1 MKNNKSIQ
9 AVLNIPVK
17 SEGTFGKDL
26 KEMFSRHQTFAE
38 ADLDNTLSLMTR
50 QRLRIWWR
58 DMCTILDEARDIF
71 TAGTTQSNIK
81 QQSLITDINH
91 QQDHTET
98 SNESDERIFK
108 NRKERRKYFRE
119 MARKNNNN
127 E

>member
-1 MKNNKSIQ
+1 M
-9 AVLNIPVK
+9 
-17 SEGTFGKDL
+17 L
-26 KEMFSRHQTFAE
+26 KLFSRHQTFAE

-58 DMCTILDEARDIF
+58 DMCIILNEASDIF
-71 TAGTTQSNIK
+71 TAGTTQSDIK

-91 QQDHTET
+91 QQEQET

-127 E
+127 A

>member
-1 MKNNKSIQ
+1 
-9 AVLNIPVK
+9 
-17 SEGTFGKDL
+17 
-26 KEMFSRHQTFAE
+26 
-38 ADLDNTLSLMTR
+38 MTR

-71 TAGTTQSNIK
+71 TAGTTQSDIK

-91 QQDHTET
+91 QQEQTET
-98 SNESDERIFK
+98 NKEADEPTFK